1 MPDQMFENSAALNR
15 ITEFYEDQRSV
26 RNEDICKVNI
36 ATESNEQE
44 KCSAME
50 MILKLP
56 KSVQTCFAALIEYL
70 KDFKLERILRLTRY
84 VYVGCSCK
92 AVHVSVITSWSQ
104 LVNSSITN
112 NP

>member
-15 ITEFYEDQRSV
+15 ITEFYEDQRPV

-70 KDFKLERILRLTRY
+70 KDFKLERILRVTRY

-92 AVHVSVITSWSQ
+92 AVHVSVIASWSQ
-104 LVNSSITN
+104 TS
-112 NP
+112 